1 MTRQQT
7 KKNYSLRK
15 LKTGTASVAV
25 ALTVLGAG
33 FANQTEVRADQ
44 AASGTSVNNGASKS
58 VESFKYDAL
67 RGENADLRNVN
78 AKYLEKINAEEEKN
92 KKLEAT
98 NKELNEN
105 YYKLQDGIDAL
116 EKEKEDLKT
125 TLAKTTKENEIS
137 EASRKG
143 LSRDLEASRAAKKEL
158 EAKHQKLEAENKKLT
173 EANQVSEASRKGLSN
188 DLEASRAAKKEL
200 EAKHQKLA
208 EEYQVSETSRKG
220 LSRDLEASREA
231 NKKVTSELTQAKA
244 QLSALEE
251 SKKLSEKEKAELQ
264 AKLDAQG
271 KALKEQLAK
280 QTEELAKLRAEK
292 AAGSKT
298 PATKPANKE
307 RSGRAA
313 QTATRPSQNK
323 GMRTQLPSTG
333 EAANPFFTAAAATVM
348 VSAGMLALKRKEEN

>member
-1 MTRQQT
+1 
-7 KKNYSLRK
+7 
-15 LKTGTASVAV
+15 
-25 ALTVLGAG
+25 
-33 FANQTEVRADQ
+33 
-44 AASGTSVNNGASKS
+44 
-58 VESFKYDAL
+58 
-67 RGENADLRNVN
+67 
-78 AKYLEKINAEEEKN
+78 
-92 KKLEAT
+92 
-98 NKELNEN
+98 
-105 YYKLQDGIDAL
+105 
-116 EKEKEDLKT
+116 
-125 TLAKTTKENEIS
+125 
-137 EASRKG
+137 
-143 LSRDLEASRAAKKEL
+143 
-158 EAKHQKLEAENKKLT
+158 
-173 EANQVSEASRKGLSN
+173 VSEASRKGLSN

-208 EEYQVSETSRKG
+208 EEHQVSETSRKG

-323 GMRTQLPSTG
+323 GMRSQLPSTG

>member
-1 MTRQQT
+1 MARQQT

-33 FANQTEVRADQ
+33 FANQTEVRADEPKKME
-44 AASGTSVNNGASKS
+44 VK
-58 VESFKYDAL
+58 ESEKESQYKTLAL

-143 LSRDLEASRAAKKEL
+143 LSRDLEASRAAKK
-158 EAKHQKLEAENKKLT
+158 
-173 EANQVSEASRKGLSN
+173 
-188 DLEASRAAKKEL
+188 RA
-200 EAKHQKLA
+200 
-208 EEYQVSETSRKG
+208 
-220 LSRDLEASREA
+220 
-231 NKKVTSELTQAKA
+231 
-244 QLSALEE
+244 
-251 SKKLSEKEKAELQ
+251 
-264 AKLDAQG
+264 
-271 KALKEQLAK
+271 
-280 QTEELAKLRAEK
+280 
-292 AAGSKT
+292 
-298 PATKPANKE
+298 
-307 RSGRAA
+307 RS
-313 QTATRPSQNK
+313 
-323 GMRTQLPSTG
+323 
-333 EAANPFFTAAAATVM
+333 
-348 VSAGMLALKRKEEN
+348 

>member
-44 AASGTSVNNGASKS
+44 AASEK
-58 VESFKYDAL
+58 VEVKESEKETKYKTLAL

-158 EAKHQKLEAENKKLT
+158 EAKHQKLEADHQ
-173 EANQVSEASRKGLSN
+173 A
-188 DLEASRAAKKEL
+188 L

-208 EEYQVSETSRKG
+208 EEHQVSETSRKG

-244 QLSALEE
+244 QLLALEE

-323 GMRTQLPSTG
+323 GMRSQLPSTG

-348 VSAGMLALKRKEEN
+348 VSAGMLALKRKEKN

>member
-33 FANQTEVRADQ
+33 FANQTEVKADNNN
-44 AASGTSVNNGASKS
+44 SVS
-58 VESFKYDAL
+58 VKNEKNEAKLYDEITNL
-67 RGENADLRNVN
+67 
-78 AKYLEKINAEEEKN
+78 EEER
-92 KKLEAT
+92 
-98 NKELNEN
+98 
-105 YYKLQDGIDAL
+105 
-116 EKEKEDLKT
+116 
-125 TLAKTTKENEIS
+125 
-137 EASRKG
+137 RKH
-143 LSRDLEASRAAKKEL
+143 LDRIEEL
-158 EAKHQKLEAENKKLT
+158 EAKEKSSEDVERHYLRELDKEYKEHQKEKQQQQQKQQQLEAENQKLT
-173 EANQVSEASRKGLSN
+173 EANKVSEASRKGLSN

-200 EAKHQKLA
+200 EAKHQKLEA
-208 EEYQVSETSRKG
+208 DHQALEAKHQKLEADHQVSEASRKG

-280 QTEELAKLRAEK
+280 QAEELAKLRAEK

-313 QTATRPSQNK
+313 QTATRPIQNK
-323 GMRTQLPSTG
+323 GMRSQLPSTG

>member
-33 FANQTEVRADQ
+33 FANQTEVKAESSPS
-44 AASGTSVNNGASKS
+44 ATASNKS
-58 VESFKYDAL
+58 QWNLTDEY
-67 RGENADLRNVN
+67 N
-78 AKYLEKINAEEEKN
+78 
-92 KKLEAT
+92 
-98 NKELNEN
+98 
-105 YYKLQDGIDAL
+105 KLQ
-116 EKEKEDLKT
+116 E
-125 TLAKTTKENEIS
+125 ENERLKEEIGGYLDKQ
-137 EASRKG
+137 EQ
-143 LSRDLEASRAAKKEL
+143 LEQLERQSQIAADKRYQEQVK
-158 EAKHQKLEAENKKLT
+158 KHQEYKQEQEERQKNQEQLERKYQREVEKRYQEQLQKQQQLEAENQKLT
-173 EANQVSEASRKGLSN
+173 EANKVSEASRKGLSN

-200 EAKHQKLA
+200 EAKHQKLEA
-208 EEYQVSETSRKG
+208 DHQVSETSRKG

-280 QTEELAKLRAEK
+280 QAEELAKLRAEK

-323 GMRTQLPSTG
+323 GMRSQLPSTG

>member
-1 MTRQQT
+1 MARQQT

-33 FANQTEVRADQ
+33 FANQTEVRAEGVN
-44 AASGTSVNNGASKS
+44 ATTSLTEKA
-58 VESFKYDAL
+58 KYDAL
-67 RGENADLRNVN
+67 KDENTGLRGDQTKLV
-78 AKYLEKINAEEEKN
+78 
-92 KKLEAT
+92 KKLEEEQEKSK
-98 NKELNEN
+98 NLEKEKQKLENQALNF
-105 YYKLQDGIDAL
+105 QDVIETQ

-125 TLAKTTKENEIS
+125 TLAKATKENEIS

-158 EAKHQKLEAENKKLT
+158 EAKHQKLEA
-173 EANQVSEASRKGLSN
+173 
-188 DLEASRAAKKEL
+188 D
-200 EAKHQKLA
+200 
-208 EEYQVSETSRKG
+208 YQVSETSRKG

-323 GMRTQLPSTG
+323 GMRSQLPSTG

>member
-1 MTRQQT
+1 
-7 KKNYSLRK
+7 
-15 LKTGTASVAV
+15 
-25 ALTVLGAG
+25 
-33 FANQTEVRADQ
+33 
-44 AASGTSVNNGASKS
+44 
-58 VESFKYDAL
+58 
-67 RGENADLRNVN
+67 
-78 AKYLEKINAEEEKN
+78 
-92 KKLEAT
+92 
-98 NKELNEN
+98 
-105 YYKLQDGIDAL
+105 
-116 EKEKEDLKT
+116 
-125 TLAKTTKENEIS
+125 
-137 EASRKG
+137 
-143 LSRDLEASRAAKKEL
+143 
-158 EAKHQKLEAENKKLT
+158 
-173 EANQVSEASRKGLSN
+173 
-188 DLEASRAAKKEL
+188 
-200 EAKHQKLA
+200 QKLA
-208 EEYQVSETSRKG
+208 KEKQISDASRQG

-298 PATKPANKE
+298 PAIKPANKE

-323 GMRTQLPSTG
+323 GMRSQLPSTG

>member
-1 MTRQQT
+1 MARQQT

-33 FANQTEVRADQ
+33 FANQTEVRADE
-44 AASGTSVNNGASKS
+44 AKKMEVK
-58 VESFKYDAL
+58 ESEKESQYKTLAL

-92 KKLEAT
+92 KKLEAI

-143 LSRDLEASRAAKKEL
+143 LSRDLEASRTAKKEL

-173 EANQVSEASRKGLSN
+173 EGNQVSEASRKGLSN

-200 EAKHQKLA
+200 EAKHQKLEA
-208 EEYQVSETSRKG
+208 DYQVSETSRKG

-298 PATKPANKE
+298 PATKPANNE

-323 GMRTQLPSTG
+323 GMRSQLPSTG

>member
-1 MTRQQT
+1 Q
-7 KKNYSLRK
+7 
-15 LKTGTASVAV
+15 
-25 ALTVLGAG
+25 
-33 FANQTEVRADQ
+33 
-44 AASGTSVNNGASKS
+44 
-58 VESFKYDAL
+58 
-67 RGENADLRNVN
+67 
-78 AKYLEKINAEEEKN
+78 
-92 KKLEAT
+92 
-98 NKELNEN
+98 
-105 YYKLQDGIDAL
+105 
-116 EKEKEDLKT
+116 
-125 TLAKTTKENEIS
+125 
-137 EASRKG
+137 
-143 LSRDLEASRAAKKEL
+143 
-158 EAKHQKLEAENKKLT
+158 KLT
-173 EANQVSEASRKGLSN
+173 EANKVSEASRKGLSN

-208 EEYQVSETSRKG
+208 EEHQVSETSRKG

-298 PATKPANKE
+298 PAIKPANKE

-323 GMRTQLPSTG
+323 GMRSQLPSTG

>member
-1 MTRQQT
+1 MTARQQT

-33 FANQTEVRADQ
+33 FANQTEVRAEGVN
-44 AASGTSVNNGASKS
+44 ATTSLTERA
-58 VESFKYDAL
+58 KYDAL
-67 RGENADLRNVN
+67 RDENTGLRGDQTKLV
-78 AKYLEKINAEEEKN
+78 
-92 KKLEAT
+92 KKLEEEQEKSK
-98 NKELNEN
+98 NLEKEKQELENQALNF
-105 YYKLQDGIDAL
+105 QDVIETQ

-125 TLAKTTKENEIS
+125 TLAKATLAKATKENEIS

-143 LSRDLEASRAAKKEL
+143 LSNDLEASRAAKKEL

-173 EANQVSEASRKGLSN
+173 EANQISEASRKGLSN

-200 EAKHQKLA
+200 EAKHQKLEADHQALEAKHQKLA
-208 EEYQVSETSRKG
+208 EEHQVSETSRKV

-231 NKKVTSELTQAKA
+231 NKKVTSELTQA
-244 QLSALEE
+244 
-251 SKKLSEKEKAELQ
+251 
-264 AKLDAQG
+264 

-323 GMRTQLPSTG
+323 GMRSQLPSTG
-333 EAANPFFTAAAATVM
+333 EAATPFFTAAAATVM

>member
-33 FANQTEVRADQ
+33 FANQTEVRAE
-44 AASGTSVNNGASKS
+44 GVNTTTSLTEKA
-58 VESFKYDAL
+58 KYDAL
-67 RGENADLRNVN
+67 RDENTGLRGDRTKLV
-78 AKYLEKINAEEEKN
+78 
-92 KKLEAT
+92 KKLEEEQEKSK
-98 NKELNEN
+98 N
-105 YYKLQDGIDAL
+105 L
-116 EKEKEDLKT
+116 EKEKQKLENQALNFQDVIETQEKENEDLKT
-125 TLAKTTKENEIS
+125 TLAKTTKENEI
-137 EASRKG
+137 
-143 LSRDLEASRAAKKEL
+143 
-158 EAKHQKLEAENKKLT
+158 
-173 EANQVSEASRKGLSN
+173 SEASRKGLSN

-200 EAKHQKLA
+200 EAKHQKLEA
-208 EEYQVSETSRKG
+208 DYQVSETSRKG

-292 AAGSKT
+292 AAGSKI

-323 GMRTQLPSTG
+323 GMRSQLPSTG
-333 EAANPFFTAAAATVM
+333 EAVNPFFTAAAATVM

>member
-33 FANQTEVRADQ
+33 FANQTEVKADNKDNKLV
-44 AASGTSVNNGASKS
+44 SVKKTDEELHNEIA
-58 VESFKYDAL
+58 EL
-67 RGENADLRNVN
+67 
-78 AKYLEKINAEEEKN
+78 LEKNGEYLDKIE
-92 KKLEAT
+92 
-98 NKELNEN
+98 
-105 YYKLQDGIDAL
+105 
-116 EKEKEDLKT
+116 
-125 TLAKTTKENEIS
+125 
-137 EASRKG
+137 
-143 LSRDLEASRAAKKEL
+143 EL
-158 EAKHQKLEAENKKLT
+158 EAKEKSSEDVERHYLRELDKEYKEHQKEKQQQQQEQEERQKNQEQLERKYQREVEKRYQEQQQKQQQLEAENQKLT
-173 EANQVSEASRKGLSN
+173 EANKVSEASRKGLSN

-200 EAKHQKLA
+200 EAKHQKLEA
-208 EEYQVSETSRKG
+208 DHQVSETSRKG

-280 QTEELAKLRAEK
+280 QAEELAKLRAEK

-313 QTATRPSQNK
+313 QTATRPIQNK
-323 GMRTQLPSTG
+323 GMRSQLPSTG

>member
-1 MTRQQT
+1 MARQQT

-173 EANQVSEASRKGLSN
+173 EANQVS
-188 DLEASRAAKKEL
+188 
-200 EAKHQKLA
+200 
-208 EEYQVSETSRKG
+208 
-220 LSRDLEASREA
+220 
-231 NKKVTSELTQAKA
+231 
-244 QLSALEE
+244 
-251 SKKLSEKEKAELQ
+251 
-264 AKLDAQG
+264 
-271 KALKEQLAK
+271 
-280 QTEELAKLRAEK
+280 
-292 AAGSKT
+292 
-298 PATKPANKE
+298 
-307 RSGRAA
+307 
-313 QTATRPSQNK
+313 
-323 GMRTQLPSTG
+323 
-333 EAANPFFTAAAATVM
+333 
-348 VSAGMLALKRKEEN
+348 

>member
-33 FANQTEVRADQ
+33 FANQTEVRAE
-44 AASGTSVNNGASKS
+44 GVNTTTSLTEKA
-58 VESFKYDAL
+58 KYDAL
-67 RGENADLRNVN
+67 RDENTGLRGDRTKLV
-78 AKYLEKINAEEEKN
+78 
-92 KKLEAT
+92 KKLEEEQEKSK
-98 NKELNEN
+98 N
-105 YYKLQDGIDAL
+105 L
-116 EKEKEDLKT
+116 EKEKQKLENQALNFQDVIETQEKENEDLKT

-158 EAKHQKLEAENKKLT
+158 EAKHQKLEA
-173 EANQVSEASRKGLSN
+173 
-188 DLEASRAAKKEL
+188 D
-200 EAKHQKLA
+200 
-208 EEYQVSETSRKG
+208 YQVSETSRKG

-292 AAGSKT
+292 AAGSKI

-323 GMRTQLPSTG
+323 GMRSQLPSTG
-333 EAANPFFTAAAATVM
+333 EAVNPFFTAAAATVM

>member
-33 FANQTEVRADQ
+33 FANQTEVKAESPSNTT
-44 AASGTSVNNGASKS
+44 ASNKSKWNLND
-58 VESFKYDAL
+58 EY
-67 RGENADLRNVN
+67 
-78 AKYLEKINAEEEKN
+78 N
-92 KKLEAT
+92 KL
-98 NKELNEN
+98 L
-105 YYKLQDGIDAL
+105 D
-116 EKEKEDLKT
+116 
-125 TLAKTTKENEIS
+125 ENEKLKEEIGGYLDKQEQLEQLERQS
-137 EASRKG
+137 QIAADKHYQEQVKKYQEYKQEQEERQKNQEQLERKYQ
-143 LSRDLEASRAAKKEL
+143 REVEKRYQEQQ
-158 EAKHQKLEAENKKLT
+158 QKQQQLEAENQKLT
-173 EANQVSEASRKGLSN
+173 EANKVSEASRKGLSN

-200 EAKHQKLA
+200 EAKHQKLEA
-208 EEYQVSETSRKG
+208 DHQVSETSRKG

-280 QTEELAKLRAEK
+280 QAEELAKLRAEK

-313 QTATRPSQNK
+313 QTATRPIQNK
-323 GMRTQLPSTG
+323 GMRSQLPSTG